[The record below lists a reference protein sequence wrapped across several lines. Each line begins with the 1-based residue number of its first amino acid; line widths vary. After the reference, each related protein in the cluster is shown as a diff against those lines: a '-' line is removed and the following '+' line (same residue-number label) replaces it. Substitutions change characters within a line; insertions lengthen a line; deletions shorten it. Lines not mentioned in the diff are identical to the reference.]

1 MCWSDSEAGW
11 IVNIRTHSV
20 LWGATSGP
28 SGSLPAGCCS
38 PWVPRWD
45 THRQPT
51 LSAWR
56 SAPPDLLPSPL
67 PSVLNAA
74 GSSLTTCLFP
84 RTSCPLYFSSW
95 HYYHLIVISFSLFF
109 PHWDKLHKTGNL
121 IHISLGP
128 YHLEKGWAQF
138 LCKCPHSKSSQLR
151 GSVCGDHSTPQLE
164 HSSNIARDG
173 LAKWMPCGYVLIK
186 LYL

>member
-1 MCWSDSEAGW
+1 MRCSKFFKQVWKMLSCCIMEIQDAWSIMEKWLSGMCWSDSEAGW

-45 THRQPT
+45 THRQPA

-56 SAPPDLLPSPL
+56 AHPQTCSLTLSLLCW
-67 PSVLNAA
+67 NAA

-84 RTSCPLYFSSW
+84 HTSCPLYFSSW
-95 HYYHLIVISFSLFF
+95 HYYQLIVISFSLFF
-109 PHWDKLHKTGNL
+109 PYYRAN
-121 IHISLGP
+121 
-128 YHLEKGWAQF
+128 
-138 LCKCPHSKSSQLR
+138 
-151 GSVCGDHSTPQLE
+151 STKP
-164 HSSNIARDG
+164 G
-173 LAKWMPCGYVLIK
+173 T
-186 LYL
+186 